1 MEKLFWHI
9 VAGILAIFLAARFV
23 AGVALEILPDSSFLG
38 FALTQ
43 YWHIL
48 LVIGGILGIVNFFI
62 KPILNLITLPLKF
75 LTLGLFSILLN
86 MAIIWFLDILFLE
99 LTIIGLTP
107 LFFTTVIV
115 WAVNLFLGLKK

>member
-9 VAGILAIFLAARFV
+9 IAGILSFFLADKFIT
-23 AGVALEILPDSSFLG
+23 GVSLEILPNSSFLG
-38 FALTQ
+38 FALVQ

-48 LVIGGILGIVNFFI
+48 VAIGGILGIVNFFI
-62 KPILNLITLPLKF
+62 KPILDAITLPLKF
-75 LTLGLFSILLN
+75 LTLGFFSILLN
-86 MAIIWFLDILFLE
+86 MAIIWFLDVLFLE

-115 WAVNLFLGLKK
+115 WGVNLFLGLKK